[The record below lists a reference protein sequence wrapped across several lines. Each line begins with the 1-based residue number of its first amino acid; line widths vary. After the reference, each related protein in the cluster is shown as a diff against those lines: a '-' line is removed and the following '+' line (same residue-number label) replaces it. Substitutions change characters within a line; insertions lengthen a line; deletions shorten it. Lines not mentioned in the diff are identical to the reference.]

1 MEVTVKL
8 FATFQE
14 GRFEA
19 TSRRYPAGTRVS
31 DIVEE
36 LRLPRDEIGVL
47 LVNSRHAELDR
58 EIAEG
63 DVVAIFP
70 QVGGG

>member
-1 MEVTVKL
+1 MVVTVKL

-19 TSRRYPAGTRVS
+19 APREYPAGTRIAA
-31 DIVEE
+31 IVDE
-36 LRLPRDEIGVL
+36 LRIPRELIGVL

-58 EIAEG
+58 ELSPG
-63 DVVAIFP
+63 DVVAVFP

>member
-1 MEVTVKL
+1 MNVTVKL

-19 TSRRYPAGTRVS
+19 SPREYPAGTRVS
-31 DIVEE
+31 DIVDE
-36 LRLPRDEIGVL
+36 LKIPRNEIGVL

-58 EIAEG
+58 AISQG

>member
-1 MEVTVKL
+1 MIVTVKL

-14 GRFEA
+14 GRFEIA
-19 TSRRYPAGTRVS
+19 SREVPAGTRIGE
-31 DIVEE
+31 IVDE
-36 LRLPRDEIGVL
+36 LRIPRDLIGVL

-58 EIAEG
+58 ELSPG
-63 DVVAIFP
+63 DVLAIFP